1 MTITTSNI
9 GLVMD
14 QLNLLLHQYG
24 VVDMVKVVLGSR
36 TSTIDIIP
44 VDVSFIDM
52 PIWKNTMASIAEEA
66 CYEAKQ
72 LDTSLT
78 FKMGGLL

>member
-1 MTITTSNI
+1 MTITTNDV

-14 QLNLLLHQYG
+14 QLELLLHQYG
-24 VVDMVKVVLGSR
+24 VVDMCKMVLGNR
-36 TSTIDIIP
+36 AGTIDVVP
-44 VDVSFIDM
+44 DSVSFMDM

-72 LDTSLT
+72 LDASLT
-78 FKMGGLL
+78 YKIGGI